1 VHASPDLL
9 ERMENLGVRQEE
21 LRESFSRSGGPGGQ
35 HVNKA
40 SSAATIRH
48 LPSGLVVTASDSRSQ
63 AANRRLALGRLLDL
77 LAKAKR
83 DDLRARRAAAAKV
96 RRQRARRSRAT
107 KLKLVE
113 HKRRR
118 GETKKLRRKMPG
130 ALPDT

>member
-1 VHASPDLL
+1 
-9 ERMENLGVRQEE
+9 MKNLGVRQEE
-21 LRESFSRSGGPGGQ
+21 LHESFSRSGGPGGQ
-35 HVNKA
+35 HVNKV

-63 AANRRLALGRLLDL
+63 AANRRLALSRLLDL

-118 GETKKLRRKMPG
+118 GETKKLRRKMLG